1 MKYKVGDKV
10 RIKSIDWY
18 NKNKDKNGWIWFP
31 HSSIM
36 FLLDMSKFCGMTAT
50 IISEEQ
56 CLESFYKIDI
66 GGDHWCWTDEMFDE
80 TYNENKMESK
90 KVKITLPKN
99 CEVDDV
105 KASVEDGYL
114 VVEYTPKEKFSP
126 KDGDILSNETFIVIY
141 KGTYNIT
148 GGIICHCYL
157 RHDGVFSIFNGNKD
171 GRGCGFTKE
180 YREATKEEK
189 ESILNRLKEK
199 GYTFNQETKK
209 VEKIRWR
216 AERENSY
223 YFINSSGNAHE
234 DDEDITK
241 IDSDRFEI
249 GNYFQT
255 KEEAQEYANKFKE
268 LLKNRL

>member
-36 FLLDMSKFCGMTAT
+36 FLLDMSEFCGMTAT
-50 IISEEQ
+50 IVVLQEEFG
-56 CLESFYKIDI
+56 SYKIDI
-66 GGDHWCWTDEMFDE
+66 DKARFFWTDEMFDE

-157 RHDGVFSIFNGNKD
+157 RHDGVFSILNED
-171 GRGCGFTKE
+171 GRGCGYTHTYHLASE
-180 YREATKEEK
+180 SEK
-189 ESILNRLKEK
+189 EKLFSYMKGH
-199 GYTFNQETKK
+199 GYTFNQETKRI
-209 VEKIRWR
+209 EKIRWR

-223 YFINSSGNAHE
+223 YFINSMGQIDE
-234 DDEDITK
+234 DDEDFTK

-255 KEEAQEYANKFKE
+255 KEEAQEYAKKFKE
-268 LLKNRL
+268 LFKDRP